1 MKKVIDDGKIREQL
15 LANMQKPEKKSSFQ
29 TKLEEMAK
37 QRQQLPNKKK

>member
-1 MKKVIDDGKIREQL
+1 MEKSEKKL

-29 TKLEEMAK
+29 AKLEEMAK